1 MASSRPAMD
10 ASLYMLRWVDPIPEL
25 KRQLASEL
33 VRVTDGWT
41 PTELGFFMGV
51 DQPRVSDLRR
61 GKLDRFSVE
70 SLIRFL
76 KRMDHSVQFT
86 VTRDQR
92 FARCVSKELAD
103 GDRSG
108 APAHDP

>member
-1 MASSRPAMD
+1 
-10 ASLYMLRWVDPIPEL
+10 MLRWVDPIPEL
-25 KRQLASEL
+25 KRQLACEL
-33 VRVTDGWT
+33 VRVTEGWT

-76 KRMDHSVQFT
+76 KRMDHSVQVT
-86 VTRDQR
+86 VL
-92 FARCVSKELAD
+92 K
-103 GDRSG
+103 DRPVLRRG
-108 APAHDP
+108 AG